1 MLGDT
6 LKMRDKPFS
15 NDDLENFIKSSNLE
29 ENTKV
34 NLKPWEGLDPTA
46 KRTGNRSF
54 TIQLNDY
61 EWSLIAEAAKADST
75 PKAALIRRAAIRYSK
90 SILELT

>member
-1 MLGDT
+1 
-6 LKMRDKPFS
+6 MRDKPLS
-15 NDDLENFIKSSNLE
+15 NEDLESFIKASNGSD
-29 ENTKV
+29 NVKV
-34 NLKPWEGLDPTA
+34 NEKPWDGLDPSA

-61 EWSLIAEAAKADST
+61 EWALIEEAAKADST

-90 SILELT
+90 SILELN